1 MESIRQQKVAN
12 LLKKDLNE
20 LFRVEART
28 LCDRALVTATTIRVS
43 VDLRNV
49 NVFLSVFGVEDK
61 ESVVTNINKRS
72 KWIRGLIGKKMG
84 KQVRVVPEFVFK
96 IDDSLDYLNQIEEL
110 LD

>member
-1 MESIRQQKVAN
+1 M
-12 LLKKDLNE
+12 
-20 LFRVEART
+20 
-28 LCDRALVTATTIRVS
+28 
-43 VDLRNV
+43 
-49 NVFLSVFGVEDK
+49 
-61 ESVVTNINKRS
+61 VVTNINKRS